1 MVRNFRGQVKI
12 ADVQAEFDAL
22 IAKINADIEEYNK
35 VINDNENIDFTHGSP
50 SLSGSGYCLTVGG
63 LKKLLAAYNGTMMG
77 AKPFRNSAGDT
88 LVTAGVLVQS
98 TGCSPTTGAIV
109 DNTGRH
115 LYYNPADKDFTISND
130 SNVPTGGGYW
140 ESDFPK
146 QTGDDGDY
154 YAIDVYFT
162 NEEGSRETGGWT
174 ITGEDKAS
182 GFGCNLLQYGT
193 SVQSEIN
200 CMRITTKVRSGDD
213 RTIKYREGDNYYKI
227 SIELYE
233 SGTWSDTFWVQPNV
247 SLRVDLSGINSHGL
261 SMDIPLSAIWNASTT
276 ESTHYQD
283 PQYPNY
289 KQAYISKTLAGH
301 RVINV
306 ILLGEDEGGGDMTS
320 FDIGVG
326 FVYTGT
332 GTAEPHPDVVT
343 ILYDFNIE
351 KVRTYQD
358 MSLSGVCDM
367 NPNRTYPYLK
377 TIHNTELYN
386 LRTNKIITESRNLTN
401 GSKKSCS
408 KIAND
413 TWTADD
419 NKNESIF
426 VSYNAR
432 HSNDGQ
438 PNPPVYLNIE
448 GLRSNF
454 NMGTRFT
461 HGSSTSACYRF
472 PKFFFLPKGCRN
484 PFSTTDIN
492 TNRIRYNK
500 YKCKITQKK

>member
-1 MVRNFRGQVKI
+1 MVRNFRGQVRI

-98 TGCSPTTGAIV
+98 TGCSSTAGAIV
-109 DNTGRH
+109 DGLGKH
-115 LYYNPADKDFTISND
+115 LYFNPTSKEFTISND
-130 SNVPTGGGYW
+130 ASSPSINGYAVQPSIPKQDSNDGTYYLFDDYFSNPTQSYMILGESIADGYSVNLSRFGSSRAEECNSMRVHVNVSAGTEHRYLQEVENKNTTCQLHIYIPDVRTMSGYTDENMEVDIRTSGNNGYVLNVPITNIQNIENYTTVAGTCTISQYGNERGRLLIFSLQSASEITTEVKYIDFDVSISVPSGSNV
-140 ESDFPK
+140 
-146 QTGDDGDY
+146 GD
-154 YAIDVYFT
+154 AMTEPVSI
-162 NEEGSRETGGWT
+162 T
-174 ITGEDKAS
+174 I
-182 GFGCNLLQYGT
+182 FN
-193 SVQSEIN
+193 
-200 CMRITTKVRSGDD
+200 
-213 RTIKYREGDNYYKI
+213 
-227 SIELYE
+227 
-233 SGTWSDTFWVQPNV
+233 
-247 SLRVDLSGINSHGL
+247 
-261 SMDIPLSAIWNASTT
+261 
-276 ESTHYQD
+276 
-283 PQYPNY
+283 
-289 KQAYISKTLAGH
+289 
-301 RVINV
+301 
-306 ILLGEDEGGGDMTS
+306 
-320 FDIGVG
+320 FDISGLY
-326 FVYTGT
+326 VYGSIS
-332 GTAEPHPDVVT
+332 P
-343 ILYDFNIE
+343 
-351 KVRTYQD
+351 
-358 MSLSGVCDM
+358 SGVCDM

-401 GSKKSCS
+401 GSKKNCS

-454 NMGTRFT
+454 NIGTRFT

-500 YKCKITQKK
+500 YKCNITQKK

>member
-22 IAKINADIEEYNK
+22 IAKINSDIEEYNK
-35 VINDNENIDFTHGSP
+35 VITENEDIDFTHGSP

-115 LYYNPADKDFTISND
+115 LYYNPIDKDFTISND
-130 SNVPTGGGYW
+130 SNIPTGGGYW

-146 QTGDDGDY
+146 QNSNDGTYYSIDTYFEGEYASSAHQVIGD
-154 YAIDVYFT
+154 
-162 NEEGSRETGGWT
+162 GSQTKYPIT
-174 ITGEDKAS
+174 ITK
-182 GFGCNLLQYGT
+182 YGT
-193 SVQSEIN
+193 SVQSGYN
-200 CMRITTKVRSGDD
+200 SMRFTTKYRNDTD
-213 RTIKYREGDNYYKI
+213 RTIKYRAGDNYYKI
-227 SIELYE
+227 TIELASANHNILTQDCKLTVNLE
-233 SGTWSDTFWVQPNV
+233 SSGT
-247 SLRVDLSGINSHGL
+247 HGL
-261 SMDIPLSAIWNASTT
+261 GIEIPVSNILQAQD
-276 ESTHYQD
+276 YQD
-283 PQYPNY
+283 PQYPQY
-289 KQAYISKTLAGH
+289 KSCTIEETPTNGRIIKVTLF
-301 RVINV
+301 N
-306 ILLGEDEGGGDMTS
+306 EDEDSDDMST
-320 FDIGVG
+320 FDIDVG
-326 FVYTGT
+326 FTKSGT
-332 GTAEPHPDVVT
+332 TAGTEIGDSINAY
-343 ILYDFNIE
+343 LYAFNIE

-454 NMGTRFT
+454 NIGTKFT

-500 YKCKITQKK
+500 YKCNITQKK

>member
-1 MVRNFRGQVKI
+1 MVRNFRGQVRI
-12 ADVQAEFDAL
+12 TDVQAEFDAL

-35 VINDNENIDFTHGSP
+35 VINENENIDFTHGSP

-115 LYYNPADKDFTISND
+115 LYYNPTNKTFTISD
-130 SNVPTGGGYW
+130 DGDTGGG
-140 ESDFPK
+140 
-146 QTGDDGDY
+146 
-154 YAIDVYFT
+154 
-162 NEEGSRETGGWT
+162 GG
-174 ITGEDKAS
+174 GQ
-182 GFGCNLLQYGT
+182 L
-193 SVQSEIN
+193 
-200 CMRITTKVRSGDD
+200 
-213 RTIKYREGDNYYKI
+213 
-227 SIELYE
+227 
-233 SGTWSDTFWVQPNV
+233 
-247 SLRVDLSGINSHGL
+247 LSGIPAQDSNTGIYYTASTNEGNSTDAYKIIDTPDIQNREFNTTL
-261 SMDIPLSAIWNASTT
+261 SKRYHSTNIGYNGHCTLFFNNTEQFYIESSTYYKPASLTFEIKEYSQLTALQDAGDTNPKICVALLYSDDPGQSSFRVLKEYKIPFSELFDPDTLQDGIYYTRLGTNGIRLTFDMPYLINTEETNNYLSAIKVDWGYECDENTNPETALDIAISRLVIQDA
-276 ESTHYQD
+276 HYQSGAA
-283 PQYPNY
+283 P
-289 KQAYISKTLAGH
+289 
-301 RVINV
+301 
-306 ILLGEDEGGGDMTS
+306 
-320 FDIGVG
+320 
-326 FVYTGT
+326 
-332 GTAEPHPDVVT
+332 
-343 ILYDFNIE
+343 
-351 KVRTYQD
+351 
-358 MSLSGVCDM
+358 SGVCDM

-454 NMGTRFT
+454 NIGTKFT

-492 TNRIRYNK
+492 TDRIRYNK
-500 YKCKITQKK
+500 YKCNITQKK

>member
-35 VINDNENIDFTHGSP
+35 VINDNEDIDFTHGSP

-98 TGCSPTTGAIV
+98 TGCSPTRGQLLNQTGK
-109 DNTGRH
+109 H
-115 LYYNPADKDFTISND
+115 LYFDPSSNTFSISD
-130 SNVPTGGGYW
+130 ESGVPSVGGYTRINSLSILDPPSSDGKYSLVYYYDGTSHDGSGLRSTTTGGGCNVSINQVGNGISSNSLQYYSEIHFPEYTLAKPYARILEGFPVTMKFSVLLPDISNF
-140 ESDFPK
+140 ESVKEMSSGFYV
-146 QTGDDGDY
+146 GLY
-154 YAIDVYFT
+154 YAPTMGSAWISGGIEIPIDNIIDATSY
-162 NEEGSRETGGWT
+162 ESEGNSVI
-174 ITGEDKAS
+174 ITK
-182 GFGCNLLQYGT
+182 
-193 SVQSEIN
+193 QSEG
-200 CMRITTKVRSGDD
+200 RLLTTTVTGNPRGNYDIHTLQIRAYLNYKSGAGG
-213 RTIKYREGDNYYKI
+213 TNPGDPLGFEVPMTLFGLDI
-227 SIELYE
+227 
-233 SGTWSDTFWVQPNV
+233 
-247 SLRVDLSGINSHGL
+247 SGIYYYG
-261 SMDIPLSAIWNASTT
+261 
-276 ESTHYQD
+276 E
-283 PQYPNY
+283 
-289 KQAYISKTLAGH
+289 IS
-301 RVINV
+301 
-306 ILLGEDEGGGDMTS
+306 
-320 FDIGVG
+320 
-326 FVYTGT
+326 
-332 GTAEPHPDVVT
+332 P
-343 ILYDFNIE
+343 
-351 KVRTYQD
+351 
-358 MSLSGVCDM
+358 SGVCDM

-454 NMGTRFT
+454 NLGTRFT

-500 YKCKITQKK
+500 YKCNITQKK

>member
-1 MVRNFRGQVKI
+1 MVRNFRGQVRI
-12 ADVQAEFDAL
+12 TDVQAEFDAL

-35 VINDNENIDFTHGSP
+35 VINENENIDFTHGSP

-115 LYYNPADKDFTISND
+115 LYYNPIDKDFTISND
-130 SNVPTGGGYW
+130 NNVPTGGGYW

-146 QTGDDGDY
+146 QNSNDGTYYSIDTYFEGEYSTSACQVTGD
-154 YAIDVYFT
+154 
-162 NEEGSRETGGWT
+162 GSQTRYP
-174 ITGEDKAS
+174 ITLTKYGAS
-182 GFGCNLLQYGT
+182 I
-193 SVQSEIN
+193 QSGNN
-200 CMRITTKVRSGDD
+200 CMRFTTKYRNDTD
-213 RTIKYREGDNYYKI
+213 RTIKYRAGDNYYKI
-227 SIELYE
+227 TIELTNANHNILTQE
-233 SGTWSDTFWVQPNV
+233 CNLAVNLESSGT
-247 SLRVDLSGINSHGL
+247 HGL
-261 SMDIPLSAIWNASTT
+261 GIEIPVNNILQAQD
-276 ESTHYQD
+276 YQD
-283 PQYPNY
+283 PQYPRYRSCTIEETPTNGRII
-289 KQAYISKTLAGH
+289 KVTLF
-301 RVINV
+301 N
-306 ILLGEDEGGGDMTS
+306 EDEDGDDMST
-320 FDIGVG
+320 FDIEVG
-326 FVYTGT
+326 FTKSGT
-332 GTAEPHPDVVT
+332 SAGTDISDSIDAY
-343 ILYDFNIE
+343 LYAFNIE

-401 GSKKSCS
+401 GSKKRCS

-500 YKCKITQKK
+500 YKCNITQKK